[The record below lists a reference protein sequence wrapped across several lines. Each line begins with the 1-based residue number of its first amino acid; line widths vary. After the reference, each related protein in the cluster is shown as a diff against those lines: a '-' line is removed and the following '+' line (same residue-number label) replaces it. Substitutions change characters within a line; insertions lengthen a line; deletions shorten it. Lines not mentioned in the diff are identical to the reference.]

1 MKRVLVLINELSDT
15 PSPDE
20 QDVLAQASIVEE
32 TLINLGYD
40 TVRGCMGLDLERAKR
55 DIIASGADIVFNL
68 VESIDGKAELIHLPP
83 ALLHSMRIPFTGSG
97 AEAMFLTSNKQAAKK
112 IMLPNG
118 IATPEWYSAHDSWRA
133 CNNRLYIAKPVF
145 EDASVGIDDNS
156 VFNGKEPEKLVE
168 YGLRFGKN
176 FFVEE
181 FIEGREFNLSVIAGD
196 EGPSVLP
203 PAEIIF
209 TNYPEGKPNI
219 VGYQAKW
226 EESSFEFVNTPR
238 TFDFTDNDKGLL
250 DKLRGIAAKCWNIFD
265 LKGYA
270 RVDFRVDRN
279 GLPYVLEVNA
289 NPCISPDSGFYA
301 ATRKAGISFDEVIE
315 KILNDCD
322 R

>member
-20 QDVLAQASIVEE
+20 QDVLDQANIVEE
-32 TLINLGYD
+32 TLVNLGYD
-40 TVRGCMGLDLERAKR
+40 TVRSYMGLDLAKTR
-55 DIIASGADIVFNL
+55 RNIVDSGADIVFNL
-68 VESIDGKAELIHLPP
+68 VESIDNKAELIHLPP
-83 ALLHSMRIPFTGSG
+83 ALLQSMRVPFTGSG
-97 AEAMFLTSNKQAAKK
+97 AEAMFLTSNKQVAKS
-112 IMLPNG
+112 IMLSNG
-118 IATPEWYSAHDSWRA
+118 IATPKWYRASDSWQA
-133 CNNRLYIAKPVF
+133 SNNRKYIVKPVF

-181 FIEGREFNLSVIAGD
+181 FIEGREFNLSIIAGD
-196 EGPSVLP
+196 DGPSVLP

-209 TNYPEGKPNI
+209 TNYPKGKPNI

-226 EESSFEFVNTPR
+226 EVSSFEYLNTPR
-238 TFDFTDNDKGLL
+238 TFDFNEEEAGLL
-250 DKLRGIAAKCWNIFD
+250 DKLRDITVKCWNLFD

-270 RVDFRVDRN
+270 RVDFRVD
-279 GLPYVLEVNA
+279 GDGKPYVLEVNA
-289 NPCISPDSGFYA
+289 NPCISSDSGFYA
-301 ATRKAGISFDEVIE
+301 ATQKAEIPFSEVIE